1 MSKVSKYQIYKISN
15 TPETV
20 TCDTFSF
27 VSPKPQT
34 PLHVT
39 PFPWSL
45 PNHRNRFPLSL
56 PNHRNRYMWHLFP
69 CPPKPQKPSHVTP
82 FPLCPPNPRNPLQAA
97 GEELVANRKP
107 RKLSHVTKKVIKPQ
121 NPKIKHPESEN
132 PKSNIPHNKCLTS
145 LKVITNWGHAGLIQ
159 KRVGISKIIRVG
171 GDTWAKY

>member
-1 MSKVSKYQIYKISN
+1 MSKVSKCQIYKISN

-45 PNHRNRFPLSL
+45 PNHRNRFTSSL

-69 CPPKPQKPSHVTP
+69 CPSQASETVTCDTFSLVPPKPQKPLHVTP
-82 FPLCPPNPRNPLQAA
+82 FPWSLQSPRNRYMSHLFLCPSPSPETVTCDTFSHSLPNPRHRYIWHLFPL
-97 GEELVANRKP
+97 P
-107 RKLSHVTKKVIKPQ
+107 SKPQ
-121 NPKIKHPESEN
+121 KQ
-132 PKSNIPHNKCLTS
+132 CTRL
-145 LKVITNWGHAGLIQ
+145 W
-159 KRVGISKIIRVG
+159 
-171 GDTWAKY
+171 